1 MELSTMGSAKA
12 ESSDVHT
19 TTLDAI
25 NEPTSTT
32 ETCEKPAGEPTE
44 VTTTHVEPIN
54 KPTPTSETNDKHVD
68 EPAKVPNKTLEPLN
82 GPIPEAATYK
92 KPKALGPIN
101 TKQKVEGQ
109 EKTTTRPIIGTKARA
124 DNSCLTFTAN
134 IGVVILTVLNILA
147 LVSI

>member
-1 MELSTMGSAKA
+1 MGSAKA

-32 ETCEKPAGEPTE
+32 ETCEKPAGVP
-44 VTTTHVEPIN
+44 TTHVEPIN
-54 KPTPTSETNDKHVD
+54 EPTPTRETNNKHVD

-92 KPKALGPIN
+92 KPKVLGPIN
-101 TKQKVEGQ
+101 NKQKVEGQ